1 MDDQFDKKLSSRI
14 SEVFDNYEYPT
25 AEEGWTEL
33 RKKFPVKEER
43 KVAWL
48 WWSSA
53 AAILLVFLGLGIWM
67 TNEPDMASNVAGNFK
82 NPQADTTT
90 GIENTAGN
98 NTRIAQSQLAADSTV
113 NSAVEQHAN
122 RGSYPNQQLA
132 NNNYAAKGSKAVDV
146 VSTPAIIHPNGV
158 NTGLTK
164 NSDQFVI
171 GMAKPDAGVKTDN
184 NNVGVINDGKNG
196 KSSVIASVNQADTAQ
211 KTENKT
217 DRQQVA
223 NVSTPVIVDH
233 STATTIAANPPTQ
246 PIEEMF
252 KREQPQRKKEPGD
265 KKDSKKVNFSVYAAT
280 YFNYAEGSAN
290 RVNAGA
296 GFTSDIRLS
305 KNIKLSTGVSL
316 AQNTLSYANTP
327 PLATG
332 RALAEAA
339 PAIKSAGFFNTT
351 ASVAEFQN
359 YNASLV
365 GLDIPLNIKFEFN
378 PEKTDAYFSAGLS
391 SGTFIDERYTYSYAY
406 KTNGLI
412 DKTVPT
418 QDQTT
423 TSSFNNFYFAK
434 TLNLSF
440 GMGYPIGKNRLII
453 EPFLKY
459 PLSGLGTQDIHFG
472 AGGVNLKFSFKTTK
486 IIKR

>member
-14 SEVFDNYEYPT
+14 TEVFDHYEYPT
-25 AEEGWTEL
+25 ADAGWTEL

-43 KVAWL
+43 KIAWL
-48 WWSSA
+48 WWGSA
-53 AAILLVFLGLGIWM
+53 AAILLVFLGLGIWF
-67 TNEPDMASNVAGNFK
+67 TNKPDAVINVATNHVDK
-82 NPQADTTT
+82 PQQQADTIAGTTNKAGGKRVDSMVTPAPFHDSADKVNAVATDPLNQKMHSYDGLGIGSKTPNRGQTDSQPYKSVT
-90 GIENTAGN
+90 GINNATNPATVLGAANKADATDVNTGSTAV
-98 NTRIAQSQLAADSTV
+98 IAST
-113 NSAVEQHAN
+113 
-122 RGSYPNQQLA
+122 
-132 NNNYAAKGSKAVDV
+132 
-146 VSTPAIIHPNGV
+146 TPAIKQP
-158 NTGLTK
+158 
-164 NSDQFVI
+164 
-171 GMAKPDAGVKTDN
+171 
-184 NNVGVINDGKNG
+184 
-196 KSSVIASVNQADTAQ
+196 DTAQ
-211 KTENKT
+211 IVGDKPAAQQMAKVSSPVMVNNATANNTAAMQSAKTLA
-217 DRQQVA
+217 D
-223 NVSTPVIVDH
+223 
-233 STATTIAANPPTQ
+233 
-246 PIEEMF
+246 MF
-252 KREQPQRKKEPGD
+252 KQDQPQRKKEAVD
-265 KKDSKKVNFSVYAAT
+265 KKDLKKVNFSVYAAT

-316 AQNTLSYANTP
+316 AQNTLSYASTP
-327 PLATG
+327 PLEAG
-332 RALAEAA
+332 RALADAA
-339 PAIKSAGFFNTT
+339 PAIKTTGYFNTT
-351 ASVAEFQN
+351 ATVAEFQN

-378 PEKTDAYFSAGLS
+378 PQKTDAYISAGFS

-406 KTNGLI
+406 KTNGLT

-440 GMGYPIGKNRLII
+440 GIGYPVGKNRLIV

-459 PLSGLGTQDIHFG
+459 PLAGLGTQDIRFG

-486 IIKR
+486 R